1 MSVNRKLDE
10 VLRRLENLERIA
22 IWILRKEYQMA
33 GELDA
38 LEAQVTENTN
48 LEASAIV
55 LIEGLAAQIAAA
67 ANDPAKIIALTATLK
82 DSAAKLATAITA
94 NTSPPAAPPA

>member
-1 MSVNRKLDE
+1 MSVTKK
-10 VLRRLENLERIA
+10 LERIIEKLENQERLL

-38 LEAQVTENTN
+38 LEAQVAENTN

-82 DSAAKLATAITA
+82 DSAGKLAAAITA
-94 NTSPPAAPPA
+94 NTSPPAA